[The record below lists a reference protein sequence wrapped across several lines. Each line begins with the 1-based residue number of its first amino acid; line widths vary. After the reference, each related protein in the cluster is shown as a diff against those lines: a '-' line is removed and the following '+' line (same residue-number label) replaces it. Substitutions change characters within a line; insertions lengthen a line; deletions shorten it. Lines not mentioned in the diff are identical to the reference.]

1 MAKAGASMFE
11 RVIEKVSTVQELAIA
26 VSKWPSFRLVLCIH
40 YGDNDYL
47 VFERNFTE
55 GHC

>member
-1 MAKAGASMFE
+1 MFE

-26 VSKWPSFRLVLCIH
+26 VSKWSAYRLVLCIH